1 MCRGVEPS
9 AKGFSL
15 PWNAKNN
22 TDEGRRVFS
31 CAMCYIQTSVQTP
44 YHKSVSVEYKSK
56 SFLASS
62 SYRKNHMKCFLPLA
76 TTATLFVKC
85 QSTRVI
91 CLPSVC
97 VCVLCMCVYLCVS
110 ACAYKYVHICEQVY
124 VCVCFCV
131 YKSMDVHVSVHAY
144 TSVLH
149 ACVCMCVCCAPMCAC
164 VCMCNRMCVYE
175 RFLKTSLTESYI
187 YNKIKVLFWILTI
200 INSFLNRIIL
210 FWSHMDIL

>member
-9 AKGFSL
+9 AKGFSF

-62 SYRKNHMKCFLPLA
+62 SYHKNHMKCFLPLA

-85 QSTRVI
+85 QRTRVI
-91 CLPSVC
+91 CIPSVC
-97 VCVLCMCVYLCVS
+97 VCVMHVCVPVCICMCIQVCTHMWKGICVCMFVYVHVYVCSCEYTCLYKCIACLCVYVWMLCTYVFLCVYLHVQS
-110 ACAYKYVHICEQVY
+110 W
-124 VCVCFCV
+124 VCVWEI
-131 YKSMDVHVSVHAY
+131 S
-144 TSVLH
+144 
-149 ACVCMCVCCAPMCAC
+149 
-164 VCMCNRMCVYE
+164 
-175 RFLKTSLTESYI
+175 
-187 YNKIKVLFWILTI
+187 
-200 INSFLNRIIL
+200 
-210 FWSHMDIL
+210 